1 MIWLFYQWSAKKDM
15 PYFSENM
22 DRLEVY
28 TSKKKSLVFLIG
40 SIAFVTI
47 GIVSAADP
55 ERFVTELWSNPEL
68 IRLVAIAAIL
78 FFGFGVLVFIRRLI
92 KNEIALIIDV
102 KGINVNPRRSTTEF
116 IEWKEIL
123 GFQEIRIH
131 RTRIIIIVV
140 KDPEYWIEKETS
152 TIRKKMMRFNL
163 NNYGSPFNIAAA
175 GLDIG
180 FDKLNGE
187 LNSYFEKYKNKV
199 KNFD

>member
-1 MIWLFYQWSAKKDM
+1 M
-15 PYFSENM
+15 PYFSENI

-116 IEWKEIL
+116 KEWKEIL